1 MKGHMCTLDAQKTE
15 STIVFFINFEKDDYF
30 VFQKVLPKSSKCLLS
45 AFLKDLHFNGDAVL
59 V

>member
-1 MKGHMCTLDAQKTE
+1 MCTLDAQKTE